1 MTNKRL
7 ALALVAVGISLYSI
21 HVDRKFAEDAD
32 ATSMCDIAAWSTC
45 KGAFQSEYG
54 TGFGIICSVTGE
66 DHWLCQKNSVYGV
79 FFYSSMLP
87 LTLMRNTAAA
97 EVLVLMSL
105 SSIIVSTYLTVI
117 LIQLRN
123 LCLVCA
129 ITHIVNILLL
139 IQNWRARRQ
148 IMAEVYADVAKKDQ

>member
-1 MTNKRL
+1 
-7 ALALVAVGISLYSI
+7 
-21 HVDRKFAEDAD
+21 
-32 ATSMCDIAAWSTC
+32 
-45 KGAFQSEYG
+45 
-54 TGFGIICSVTGE
+54 
-66 DHWLCQKNSVYGV
+66 
-79 FFYSSMLP
+79 MLP

-129 ITHIVNILLL
+129 ITHLVNILLL